1 MIIQEFGALHVEH
14 FVDNVPKHQ
23 TNVQNVSKDIQFK
36 MEIALHALA
45 KAVAVQQAQ
54 NILKYSIPVKK

>member
-1 MIIQEFGALHVEH
+1 MEH